1 MKIIRLV
8 LSITVAVV
16 LTVLTA
22 CSSSPTQV
30 AVEVS
35 YDDFM
40 EVKDTISR
48 HVSKEIEVSVDSSFT
63 VTLWSN
69 ATTGFKWSELAI
81 IRDHNVVQQIGH
93 EYIAPVDNGG
103 TPSPPGTAGNEVWTF
118 KALKK
123 GTSDISMEYSQP
135 WEGGE
140 KDAFGFFLTVVV
152 K

>member
-1 MKIIRLV
+1 MKKIKLI
-8 LSITVAVV
+8 LSITVPVV
-16 LTVLTA
+16 LMALTA
-22 CSSSPTQV
+22 CSSGPAQV

-35 YDDFM
+35 YDDFL
-40 EVKDTISR
+40 EVQDTISR
-48 HVSKEIEVSVDSSFT
+48 HVSKEIEVPAGSSFI

-69 ATTGFKWSELAI
+69 ATTGFKWSESATI
-81 IRDHNVVQQIGH
+81 SDKNVVQQIDH
-93 EYIAPVDNGG
+93 EYITPVGNGG
-103 TPSPPGTAGNEVWTF
+103 TPPPGTAGSEVWTF

-123 GTSDISMEYSQP
+123 GTTDISMEYSQP